1 MKSLLALLLCLCL
14 TAVGAPTA
22 AGLVPAQASIGSGAG
37 LQMGPQM
44 GPPALGQTIAAQE
57 NVQAGPMGP
66 PAPFGLS
73 EASMPLGMGSS
84 DGLDSAAGGGSTAI
98 EIALILTLLSV
109 LPALLITVTCFT
121 RIVIVLSF
129 VRRAMSINELPP
141 NPVLIG
147 LALFLTA
154 FVMGPILGNIYNAA
168 WVPYQDGALTAG
180 EAGDA
185 AWDEL
190 SGFLLANTRQS
201 EIELFED
208 IASGSVFAAD
218 EAATAGTT
226 AGEAIAAGAEAPP
239 MRVVIPAFILS
250 ELKTAF
256 QMGFLLF
263 LPFLVIDIV
272 VSSVLLSMG
281 MFMLPPAMIST
292 PFKVLLFVMVDGW
305 HLVVSSLVTSFVA

>member
-1 MKSLLALLLCLCL
+1 MKMLLSLLMCLWLSVLAPANAQGQTALQGDLQGPPKPAALSDSVFGPGLDF
-14 TAVGAPTA
+14 AVGE
-22 AGLVPAQASIGSGAG
+22 AGMSMNSDEPQGS
-37 LQMGPQM
+37 
-44 GPPALGQTIAAQE
+44 
-57 NVQAGPMGP
+57 
-66 PAPFGLS
+66 
-73 EASMPLGMGSS
+73 
-84 DGLDSAAGGGSTAI
+84 STAI

-147 LALFLTA
+147 LALFLTS
-154 FVMGPILGNIYNAA
+154 FVMGPILTNIYNAA
-168 WVPYQDGALTAG
+168 WVPYQAEELTASQ
-180 EAGDA
+180 ASDV

-201 EIELFED
+201 EIELFEQ
-208 IASGSVFAAD
+208 IASGSVFAA
-218 EAATAGTT
+218 ETAESSEKTASGATA
-226 AGEAIAAGAEAPP
+226 ADALQDGAEAPP
-239 MRVVIPAFILS
+239 MRVVVPAFILS

-292 PFKVLLFVMVDGW
+292 PFKILLFVMVDGW
-305 HLVVSSLVTSFVA
+305 HLVISSLVTSFVA